1 LFFFCCCK
9 VRTRE
14 LSNIVLLN
22 GRDGE
27 NRGIVKKIGDIE
39 ELLQCVREDYGMLGT
54 NVKQLSAAK
63 EELEKNLTE
72 VTASRSKIIEDNI
85 I

>member
-1 LFFFCCCK
+1 MFFFK

-27 NRGIVKKIGDIE
+27 NRGIVKKIGDLE
-39 ELLQCVREDYGMLGT
+39 ELLQCVREDYGMLGN
-54 NVKQLSAAK
+54 NVEQLSAAK
-63 EELEKNLTE
+63 EELEKNLSE
-72 VTASRSKIIEDNI
+72 VTASR
-85 I
+85 